1 MMDDYYTLLG
11 VDPDAPTEDIRTAYR
26 EKKAALTT
34 KNSDAGKADA
44 ARLNKAWNVLSDPY
58 QRGRYDEQRSKPD
71 DNGDG
76 GDGDEDGAVTAT
88 RRPAERPRGQT
99 PRRSARELP
108 PPTIE
113 LPVGTSWPDTKRRI
127 TAMVIDLTVLL
138 VLFIGSQF
146 TAQAIAHSSHKA
158 TVDRINALR
167 DDIDNA
173 HKQTTT
179 LNKRS
184 DAAASKAKASH
195 TTSDQQAANQAK
207 AAATAAKKHE
217 TRLTDEYN
225 SEQDKLKPLYNTTI
239 GLFFLVGLL
248 YLVVPSGISGRTM
261 GKRIQHLKVLRQDGS
276 KLRWA
281 DALIR
286 YGILGLATYGL
297 SFFLGPLSALL
308 VLVAVT
314 TWMRNPNRQG
324 LHDRLA
330 KTIVVA
336 ENNP

>member
-1 MMDDYYTLLG
+1 MDDYYTLLG

-26 EKKAALTT
+26 EKKAALATR
-34 KNSDAGKADA
+34 NSDSGKADA

-58 QRGRYDEQRSKPD
+58 QRGRYDEQRSNAGENGEVD
-71 DNGDG
+71 DAD
-76 GDGDEDGAVTAT
+76 DGASVATTLQPGPT
-88 RRPAERPRGQT
+88 RRQPA
-99 PRRSARELP
+99 PRRSRELP
-108 PPTIE
+108 APTIP
-113 LPVGTSWPDTKRRI
+113 LPAGTSWPENRRRI
-127 TAMVIDLTVLL
+127 TAMAIDLSVLL
-138 VLFIGSQF
+138 ILFIGSQF
-146 TAQAIAHSSHKA
+146 AAQAIAKSTHKT
-158 TVDRINALR
+158 TVDRINVLR
-167 DDIDNA
+167 DDIDKA
-173 HKQTTT
+173 HSETNS
-179 LNKRS
+179 LNKKS
-184 DAAASKAKASH
+184 STAEAKAKASP
-195 TTSDQQAANQAK
+195 SASNQQAATQAK
-207 AAATAAKKHE
+207 AAATAAKRQE
-217 TRLTDEYN
+217 TKLNDEYN

-239 GLFFLVGLL
+239 GVFFLIGLF
-248 YLVVPSGISGRTM
+248 YLVIPSGISGRTM

-281 DALIR
+281 DAMIR
-286 YGILGLATYGL
+286 YGVLALATYGL